1 GAVIHWELLAPGLKY
16 NMSEVQAAM
25 GIHQLPKL
33 DAFIEA
39 RRRHAERY
47 QRALDAVAEIETFF
61 PRANGVLHAHHLFII
76 ALRNGGVRIDR
87 DGLMEGLKA
96 ENIGTGVHFRS
107 LHLQPYYR
115 ETFGYLPEDFP
126 HALDLSNRILSLPL
140 YPTMTNQDV
149 EGVIKAI
156 TKLVGFYREA

>member
-1 GAVIHWELLAPGLKY
+1 
-16 NMSEVQAAM
+16 
-25 GIHQLPKL
+25 
-33 DAFIEA
+33 
-39 RRRHAERY
+39 
-47 QRALDAVAEIETFF
+47 
-61 PRANGVLHAHHLFII
+61 
-76 ALRNGGVRIDR
+76 
-87 DGLMEGLKA
+87 MEGLKA

-140 YPTMTNQDV
+140 YPTMTDQDV
-149 EGVIKAI
+149 EDVIKAI